1 MVDRPFSSKSQKNQD
16 TSYTSLGAGPYIG
29 IVKGNVDDTRM
40 GVLQVEIPSLGNNTS
55 NITSL
60 YSCQYLSPFYGVKSP
75 NAVDIGDVASFESS
89 QHSYGMWF
97 VPPDI
102 DTQVLVI
109 FAEGKVSNA
118 FWIGCVQDKLINNMI
133 PGIAASEDTF
143 AETDENDFTLEKT
156 DNAAYGTNTV
166 PAGEVNKALFNDAR
180 LLGDVNRLKRPIHPF
195 ADILKKQGLIQ
206 DTVRGTTSSSARR
219 ESPSAVF
226 GISTPGRIIPG
237 TKKSKLGPVDEQQT
251 VETTRN
257 AGHTFVLDDGDAIG
271 QNQLVRLRSASGHQ
285 ILLNDTAG
293 VVYIANGS
301 GKAWMEFG
309 SEGNIDVYSG
319 TGGVNIRSAGDM
331 NFHSD
336 GNINMY
342 AKKKMQ
348 ISSEDELSI
357 DGYSIRQYAVED
369 IKTHAQVGTISTKAP
384 NGKIVS
390 YAGGGQAHH
399 TSGRHDLTGSQVHF
413 NSVSIDTNVSAD
425 IERTAR
431 AYRHDVASRN
441 TGQLITSDPQGNIS
455 VVSRMPTH
463 EPFYDHKDK
472 ETNTLVQGGPPG
484 ATDTVP
490 GTAGFIAQ
498 QNRQSDIKSIRD
510 AQYEADLVYEIL
522 TQGVTTP
529 SKIKSTIESFAKS
542 YNNKFKI
549 PAGLGIDPVS
559 TVIKDIASQSI
570 KRVVDASKTAG
581 NLSKGV
587 AGTVTEVTDT
597 AKNVVAGKVVSVKQ
611 TKTLI
616 SRVGSKI
623 SSTVK
628 NIGKAFGF

>member
-1 MVDRPFSSKSQKNQD
+1 
-16 TSYTSLGAGPYIG
+16 
-29 IVKGNVDDTRM
+29 
-40 GVLQVEIPSLGNNTS
+40 
-55 NITSL
+55 
-60 YSCQYLSPFYGVKSP
+60 
-75 NAVDIGDVASFESS
+75 
-89 QHSYGMWF
+89 
-97 VPPDI
+97 
-102 DTQVLVI
+102 
-109 FAEGKVSNA
+109 
-118 FWIGCVQDKLINNMI
+118 
-133 PGIAASEDTF
+133 
-143 AETDENDFTLEKT
+143 
-156 DNAAYGTNTV
+156 
-166 PAGEVNKALFNDAR
+166 
-180 LLGDVNRLKRPIHPF
+180 
-195 ADILKKQGLIQ
+195 
-206 DTVRGTTSSSARR
+206 
-219 ESPSAVF
+219 
-226 GISTPGRIIPG
+226 
-237 TKKSKLGPVDEQQT
+237 
-251 VETTRN
+251 
-257 AGHTFVLDDGDAIG
+257 
-271 QNQLVRLRSASGHQ
+271 
-285 ILLNDTAG
+285 
-293 VVYIANGS
+293 
-301 GKAWMEFG
+301 
-309 SEGNIDVYSG
+309 
-319 TGGVNIRSAGDM
+319 
-331 NFHSD
+331 
-336 GNINMY
+336 
-342 AKKKMQ
+342 
-348 ISSEDELSI
+348 
-357 DGYSIRQYAVED
+357 
-369 IKTHAQVGTISTKAP
+369 
-384 NGKIVS
+384 
-390 YAGGGQAHH
+390 
-399 TSGRHDLTGSQVHF
+399 
-413 NSVSIDTNVSAD
+413 
-425 IERTAR
+425 
-431 AYRHDVASRN
+431 
-441 TGQLITSDPQGNIS
+441 
-455 VVSRMPTH
+455 MPTH